1 MLDFK
6 RKRQVRGF
14 IFSYFTIAIL
24 AVLLFLMAMS
34 VFERFTVEREMAS
47 RREEAEM
54 ELQALRQRAAAL
66 EAQVEYLEDE
76 RGMEAEIRDRF
87 DVAKEGEQVVIILE
101 DAGTETEETTEPTK
115 GPDEPWYKF
124 W

>member
-6 RKRQVRGF
+6 RKRQIRNMV
-14 IFSYFTIAIL
+14 FSYVTV
-24 AVLLFLMAMS
+24 AVLGVLIFFMAMS
-34 VFERFTVEREMAS
+34 VFERFTVEREMAE
-47 RREEAEM
+47 RREEAEI

-87 DVAKEGEQVVIILE
+87 DVVKAGEQVVIILDDE
-101 DAGTETEETTEPTK
+101 NAAEAKDTK
-115 GPDEPWYKF
+115 PAVEPDEPWYKF